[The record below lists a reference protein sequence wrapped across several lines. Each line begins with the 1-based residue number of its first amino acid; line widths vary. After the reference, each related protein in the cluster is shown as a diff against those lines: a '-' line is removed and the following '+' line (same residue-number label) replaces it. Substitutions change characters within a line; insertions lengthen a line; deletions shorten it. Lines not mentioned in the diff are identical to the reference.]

1 MTGPDQLITTYCGND
16 LPSLECEMEGLSCPP
31 LTTIWHHKRGL
42 STTTTSPSLEHKEG
56 ALLPHIRKRGI
67 SFSNFCFLLPIF
79 FSFFMKKEAKD
90 CNSFKRHLTRLL
102 LTYYTFVHFSLLM
115 FLKMRTGKG
124 KKKVEENTFSH
135 YCSLLHPLASF
146 FFLMSL
152 KRKINYKPK
161 REKLGKVSNRKQ

>member
-1 MTGPDQLITTYCGND
+1 MIAPHIR
-16 LPSLECEMEGLSCPP
+16 
-31 LTTIWHHKRGL
+31 KRGI
-42 STTTTSPSLEHKEG
+42 SFSNFCF
-56 ALLPHIRKRGI
+56 IRKRGI